1 MSRENL
7 ANSLPISS
15 GIGNRLQIFVENQGR
30 INFKIAN
37 DTKGIIGDV
46 LYNNAPL
53 ANWTITGF
61 PFEDARKLNLF
72 AASEPHQRETENSL
86 IIGDDGRISEP
97 AIFDGT
103 FALDEAQIFDTF
115 INTEGWG
122 KVFKTVQLM
131 DLTSL
136 HAMRRREKKKRDSGY
151 K

>member
-53 ANWTITGF
+53 LNWTITGY
-61 PFEDARKLNLF
+61 PFEDTRKLNLF
-72 AASEPHQRETENSL
+72 AAMEPQHRETENSL

-103 FALDEAQIFDTF
+103 FALDETQIFDTF
-115 INTEGWG
+115 INTAGWG
-122 KVFKTVQLM
+122 KVWRNRPIKQFYF
-131 DLTSL
+131 SL
-136 HAMRRREKKKRDSGY
+136 CMR
-151 K
+151 